1 MRKLRMLG
9 FALLTV
15 FALSALA
22 AATASASVEVLNEKH
37 ELLAAQET
45 WKGESG
51 KGTLEGLK
59 GKKVVCQS
67 DTSEGTIEAKKPLGL
82 FHIEFGGCK
91 GEGVVPCTG
100 LSDEPE
106 HILVLGTYHLVFDKL
121 GSLEKKELGI
131 GILFLLEPV
140 HFECLGVLFFVTG
153 EVLCLIKPVDEL
165 TKHFEIVCEQK
176 TGDPSETLYWNE
188 GGTEVK
194 MGLEA
199 LKNTENEKTVD
210 MAGELTTA
218 LILTPNLIEL
228 RG

>member
-9 FALLTV
+9 FGLLAV
-15 FALSALA
+15 FALSAIA
-22 AATASASVEVLNEKH
+22 SATASAAVEVLNGEHK
-37 ELLAAQET
+37 LLTKQET

-59 GKKVVCQS
+59 GKKVVCQK
-67 DTSEGTIEAKKPLGL
+67 DTSEGTIEAEKPLGL
-82 FHIEFGGCK
+82 FHIAFEGCK
-91 GEGVVPCTG
+91 GEGIAACNSLGDKAEVI
-100 LSDEPE
+100 LS
-106 HILVLGTYHLVFDKL
+106 LGTYHFVFDKL

-131 GILFLLEPV
+131 GVLFLLEPV
-140 HFECLGVLFFVTG
+140 HFECLGVLQTVTG

-165 TKHFEIVCEQK
+165 VKHFEIVCEQVK
-176 TGDPSETLYWNE
+176 GDPSETLYWNE

-194 MGLEA
+194 MGGEA
-199 LKNTENEKTVD
+199 LKSTQNEKEVD

-218 LILTPNLIEL
+218 LILTVNLIEL